1 MATLTPQQWIAKM
14 DARIKEIA
22 SDKLMTA
29 VIVDTIAHYTPRIF
43 TKGLNSRNMA
53 IGTYS
58 TKSTYINPKTQSPKS
73 FGVLGKNGKSTF
85 KNGNKHKTRYFTG
98 GYKQFKGQIGRG
110 TKVNLRLFNELQ
122 LDANSASLRKTT
134 NGYDYYLKKDINA
147 VKVQGLTKHFGGTP
161 IFNLTKQ
168 ERAKFVK
175 DYKTEVLRILNN

>member
-1 MATLTPQQWIAKM
+1 MATLTPQQWITKM

-29 VIVDTIAHYTPRIF
+29 VIQDTIAHYTPRIF
-43 TKGLNSRNMA
+43 DKGLNSRNMV

-58 TKSTYINPKTQSPKS
+58 TKSTYISEKS
-73 FGVLGKNGKSTF
+73 FPSNFKGKGKNGKSVF
-85 KNGNKHKTRYFTG
+85 KNGRNHTSQYFSS

-147 VKVQGLTKHFGGTP
+147 TKVKGLTKHFGGTP

>member
-1 MATLTPQQWIAKM
+1 MATLTPQQWITKM

-29 VIVDTIAHYTPRIF
+29 VIQDTIAHYTPRIF
-43 TKGLNSRNMA
+43 DKGLNSRNMV

-58 TKSTYINPKTQSPKS
+58 TKSLYVNPKTQSPKA
-73 FGVLGKNGKSTF
+73 FGTLGKNGKSTF
-85 KNGNKHKTRYFTG
+85 KNGSKHKTRYFAS

-110 TKVNLRLFNELQ
+110 TKV
-122 LDANSASLRKTT
+122 K
-134 NGYDYYLKKDINA
+134 
-147 VKVQGLTKHFGGTP
+147 GLTKHFGGTP